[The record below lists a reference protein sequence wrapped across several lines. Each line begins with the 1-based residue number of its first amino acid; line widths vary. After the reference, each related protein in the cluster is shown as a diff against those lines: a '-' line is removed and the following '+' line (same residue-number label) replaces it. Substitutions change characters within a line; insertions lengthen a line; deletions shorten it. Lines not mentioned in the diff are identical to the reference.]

1 MGATAGAI
9 RNKEYEKMGDPLYI
23 LAIAAIAATVIVLV
37 IGIGGFGAGGA
48 FNARN
53 ANKMMRLRILFQFLA
68 VVFILGYVYL
78 RTQGG
83 Q

>member
-1 MGATAGAI
+1 
-9 RNKEYEKMGDPLYI
+9 MGDPLYF

-37 IGIGGFGAGGA
+37 IGIGSFGAGGA
-48 FNARN
+48 FSAKY

-68 VVFILGYVYL
+68 VVLILGYVYL
-78 RTQGG
+78 RNQGG